1 MGRPLAAGGAVEN
14 EVCAGDPRDMLGC
27 RHHNIIAWS
36 SAELMCQG
44 FGPPPQDLM
53 GPLGLEDVASTQP
66 CDYRGALGDRIPT
79 DSAG

>member
-1 MGRPLAAGGAVEN
+1 
-14 EVCAGDPRDMLGC
+14 
-27 RHHNIIAWS
+27 
-36 SAELMCQG
+36 MCQG
-44 FGPPPQDLM
+44 FGPLPQDLM